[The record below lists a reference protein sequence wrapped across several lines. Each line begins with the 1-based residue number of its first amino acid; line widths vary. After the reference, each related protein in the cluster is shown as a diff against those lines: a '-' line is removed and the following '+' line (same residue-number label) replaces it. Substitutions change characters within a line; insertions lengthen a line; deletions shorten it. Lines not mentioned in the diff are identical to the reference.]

1 MSVLPHDLRLASIT
15 QGCQFFDH
23 RDRAAHDNELHEGA
37 AFILFQK
44 LALAMSLSP
53 NYQLEQDALMSS
65 HRFRTVMTN
74 NHADHEIALLCN
86 CIEMVHR
93 ASPEAIAATWYEIG
107 HEVLPLI
114 VKVLERPWI
123 RFFQQ
128 LRKRQR
134 ALHNTRTHPTTTVVS
149 RDLKLA
155 VQKLT
160 KILALYSLVPEAK
173 HPMAH
178 CPGMLTTLVK
188 IIDTRHFN
196 HLRAHQVNWRNEEG
210 GPTLVLTEAA
220 RFHTIATLTNLA
232 AMEDNRLT
240 MLREP
245 RLVENIALLVQNE
258 RADVAKQ
265 CSALALM
272 NLSNGDRHH
281 VPEMSSDLLLE
292 TLTSLIQDEN
302 LPGDTRR
309 NAAVTL
315 FNVACVD
322 ENSLRVARFQD
333 GVLLTALTEII
344 VNGAGQHDLL
354 DESRANAAETL
365 FNMSCSET
373 EETLERL
380 ASHPGLVDGLATVLS
395 SASVSIDVKMY
406 CAATL
411 RRLAEMIRA
420 PMIAQRLLLNALVRA
435 SSWVRTSDIAEA
447 LEAHADVDENRAI
460 MAEHP
465 GVLDALSEF
474 ATTPGNSEDADK
486 VRKAAVGAIERLA
499 RDDYARP
506 FLAHHKGIMVALT
519 MVTSNSLHHRLTI
532 DQAVAEEEE
541 YERQEYERQEYER
554 QEYEQQDYEGQEYEG
569 QEYDQ
574 QRYEGQEYEGQEYEG
589 QQYEG
594 QQYEEQE
601 YEQEERSVRFQNSDH
616 HDHHQSHQSSHQ
628 SLDDVASF
636 ASQSQASEVQ
646 TALKNLVAAM

>member
-1 MSVLPHDLRLASIT
+1 MVTPLRQLLDGTSLQRRLLCAPIGGVPLSQSVLGLLPSCLVAINMSVLPHDLRLASIT

-44 LALAMSLSP
+44 LALAMSLAP
-53 NYQLEQDALMSS
+53 NYQLEQESMTS
-65 HRFRTVMTN
+65 HRFRMVMTS
-74 NHADHEIALLCN
+74 NHADHEIALICN
-86 CIEMVHR
+86 CLEMVHR

-134 ALHNTRTHPTTTVVS
+134 AATLLTRTHPTTTVVS

-178 CPGMLTTLVK
+178 CPGMLSTLVK

-196 HLRAHQVNWRNEEG
+196 HLRVHQVNWRNEEG

-232 AMEDNRLT
+232 AVEENRLT

-292 TLTSLIQDEN
+292 TLTSLIQDES
-302 LPGDTRR
+302 LTGDTRR

-344 VNGAGQHDLL
+344 VNGAGSHDMQ

-395 SASVSIDVKMY
+395 STNVSIDVKMY

-420 PMIAQRLLLNALVRA
+420 PMMAQRILLNALVRA
-435 SSWVRTSDIAEA
+435 STWVRTSDIAEA
-447 LEAHADVDENRAI
+447 LEAHADVEENRTV

-465 GVLDALSEF
+465 GVLDALSEY
-474 ATTPGNSEDADK
+474 ATTPGNAEDSDK
-486 VRKAAVGAIERLA
+486 VRKAAVGAIEMLA

-506 FLAHHKGIMVALT
+506 FLAHHKGIMMAMT
-519 MVTSNSLHHRLTI
+519 EVTNNRNLLSN
-532 DQAVAEEEE
+532 
-541 YERQEYERQEYER
+541 
-554 QEYEQQDYEGQEYEG
+554 
-569 QEYDQ
+569 YDN
-574 QRYEGQEYEGQEYEG
+574 GGG
-589 QQYEG
+589 D
-594 QQYEEQE
+594 
-601 YEQEERSVRFQNSDH
+601 EQEERSTRYHKNNGNRSSSDEV
-616 HDHHQSHQSSHQ
+616 
-628 SLDDVASF
+628 SL
-636 ASQSQASEVQ
+636 ASQSSEVQ
-646 TALKNLVAAM
+646 MALKNLVAAM